1 MTISI
6 GTIQSFDQFSLE
18 TATRIVYDE
27 IIPRC
32 EAKGIK
38 LSSYGNHA
46 SRESLASVER
56 YDTDK
61 QNHKLFNVQRVQ
73 RAFKCLDEVIG
84 KATVESISSY
94 GLKHVVERHQDEYI
108 TNGDCI
114 IAMIAKGYLAD
125 FGSESLHVNCRF
137 NIANK

>member
-6 GTIQSFDQFSLE
+6 GAIQSFDRFSLE
-18 TATRIVYDE
+18 TATRIVYGE

-38 LSSYGNHA
+38 LSYYGNHA
-46 SRESLASVER
+46 SIESIDSVER
-56 YDTDK
+56 YDADK
-61 QNHKLFNVQRVQ
+61 QNHRLFNIQRIQ

-84 KATVESISSY
+84 KATVESIGSY
-94 GLKHVVERHQDEYI
+94 GLKHVVERHQGEYI

-114 IAMIAKGYLAD
+114 IAMIAKGYIAD
-125 FGSESLHVNCRF
+125 FGSEGLHVNCQF
-137 NIANK
+137 NIARK

>member
-1 MTISI
+1 MTIALN
-6 GTIQSFDQFSLE
+6 TIQSFDQFSLE

-46 SRESLASVER
+46 SVESMVSVEQ
-56 YDTDK
+56 YNTEK
-61 QNHKLFNVQRVQ
+61 QNHRLFNVARIQ
-73 RAFKCLDEVIG
+73 RAFKCLDEVMA
-84 KATVESISSY
+84 KATVESVGSY
-94 GLKHVVERHQDEYI
+94 SLKHVVERHQGESI

-114 IAMIAKGYLAD
+114 IAMIAKGYIAD
-125 FGSESLHVNCRF
+125 FGSQHLRVNCQF
-137 NIANK
+137 NIAYT

>member
-6 GTIQSFDQFSLE
+6 GAIQSFDQFLLE

-38 LSSYGNHA
+38 LSNYGNHA
-46 SRESLASVER
+46 SVKSIDSVER

-61 QNHKLFNVQRVQ
+61 QNHTLFNIERIQ
-73 RAFKCLDEVIG
+73 RAFKYLDEVIA
-84 KATVESISSY
+84 KATVESVGSY
-94 GLKHVVERHQDEYI
+94 GLKHVVERHQGEYI
-108 TNGDCI
+108 TNEDCI
-114 IAMIAKGYLAD
+114 IAMIAKGYIAH
-125 FGSESLHVNCRF
+125 FGSEGLHMNCQF
-137 NIANK
+137 NITHR